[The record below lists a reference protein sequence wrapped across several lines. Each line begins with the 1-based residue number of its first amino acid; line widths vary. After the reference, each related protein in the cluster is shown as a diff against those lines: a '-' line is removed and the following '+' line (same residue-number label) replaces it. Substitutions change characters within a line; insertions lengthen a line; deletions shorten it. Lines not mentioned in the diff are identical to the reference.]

1 MTATPQVQV
10 SPRVGKR
17 IRVLRQGHR
26 WTVQAAAAKA
36 HVPATVWA
44 AFEAG
49 RDVGADDYRAI
60 LGLFG
65 FTEHAMQFI
74 ERAGRGGR

>member
-1 MTATPQVQV
+1 MTTEPQVQV
-10 SPRVGKR
+10 SPSAGER

-26 WTVQAAAAKA
+26 WTVQAAAGKA
-36 HVPATVWA
+36 NVPAEVWA

-65 FTEHAMQFI
+65 FTEHSMQFI
-74 ERAGRGGR
+74 ERAVRGGR